1 MAKAKIKTEMKKE
14 TFIYWKWKNNNTYTK
29 SYVQEIIS
37 TNEGNMLEL
46 ADSTWWTNH
55 PTRVLEKD
63 IDILITDAAKTS

>member
-14 TFIYWKWKNNNTYTK
+14 TFIYWKWKKNNTYTK
-29 SYVQEIIS
+29 TYVQEIIS